1 MFLSISYE
9 FYQQE
14 KSSPSWSEF
23 LLPSHLASLQI
34 TVVPKLGF
42 QWNHL
47 GLQGVGGGGG
57 GGRGW
62 GWGR

>member
-1 MFLSISYE
+1 MFLGISYE

-14 KSSPSWSEF
+14 KSAPSWSEF

-42 QWNHL
+42 QRNHL
-47 GLQGVGGGGG
+47 GGGAGVVKIH
-57 GGRGW
+57 
-62 GWGR
+62 